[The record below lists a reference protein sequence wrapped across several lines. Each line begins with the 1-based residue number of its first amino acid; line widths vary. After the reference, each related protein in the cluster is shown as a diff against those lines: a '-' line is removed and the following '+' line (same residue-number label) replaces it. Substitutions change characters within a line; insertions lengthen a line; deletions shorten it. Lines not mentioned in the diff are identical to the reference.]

1 MIVTVCSKIFGRS
14 IFEVPCVPC
23 RSLKDGG
30 ILVLELGHP
39 RDIFQ
44 GNFCSDGFV
53 ECWEVSA
60 SGRVEFAD
68 EYSDD
73 GSQDATT
80 DDIWDQDELDDDRVL
95 VEYGREGDS
104 FDISSQVLQRT
115 VGMSLFTPDG
125 SMASTTVH
133 TVAQRQFTL
142 QEICILAQASGFE
155 VLKVL
160 GDFDPNILID
170 NNDAHR
176 MLAVLR
182 KL

>member
-1 MIVTVCSKIFGRS
+1 M
-14 IFEVPCVPC
+14 
-23 RSLKDGG
+23 KDGG

-60 SGRVEFAD
+60 SGHVEFAD

-73 GSQDATT
+73 ESQNASISDP
-80 DDIWDQDELDDDRVL
+80 WDQEELDEDRVL

-115 VGMSLFTPDG
+115 VGMSLFKSDG
-125 SMASTTVH
+125 TMASTTVH

-142 QEICILAQASGFE
+142 QEICLLAQASGF
-155 VLKVL
+155 KVCKLL
-160 GDFDPNILID
+160 GDFDSNTLID
-170 NNDAHR
+170 NHDAHR
-176 MLAVLR
+176 MLVVLR